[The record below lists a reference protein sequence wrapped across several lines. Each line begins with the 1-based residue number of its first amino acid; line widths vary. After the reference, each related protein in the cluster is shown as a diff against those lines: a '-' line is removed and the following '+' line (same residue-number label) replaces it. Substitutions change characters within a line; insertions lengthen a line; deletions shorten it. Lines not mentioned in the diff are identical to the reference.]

1 MDGRYFQGEEINFSR
16 ADIDVM
22 LPALE
27 NSTKKKFNN
36 SFSAEQRKYE
46 NLERQIQ
53 RERKDVSQRLM
64 LERKDFMR
72 SNLIL
77 KERMKL
83 SSRRTS
89 TKTETLVEK
98 PVVEEKG
105 HPAERRQKQS
115 TVYTEEKTELPRS
128 PYYFPPLYKNVEKG
142 LREIHT
148 SQAQMD
154 LAKKEPVNTETI
166 KNCRYLRLSSAQER
180 QLQSNNSVLESDA
193 EESLPAVDGFFNGNR
208 PC

>member
-1 MDGRYFQGEEINFSR
+1 MDGRYFQGEEMNFSR

-105 HPAERRQKQS
+105 HPAEMRQKQS
-115 TVYTEEKTELPRS
+115 TVYAEEKTQLPRS

-148 SQAQMD
+148 SQAQMN

-166 KNCRYLRLSSAQER
+166 KNCRYLRLSSAQQR
-180 QLQSNNSVLESDA
+180 QLHSNNSVLESDA
-193 EESLPAVDGFFNGNR
+193 EESLPAVDGFFNDNR